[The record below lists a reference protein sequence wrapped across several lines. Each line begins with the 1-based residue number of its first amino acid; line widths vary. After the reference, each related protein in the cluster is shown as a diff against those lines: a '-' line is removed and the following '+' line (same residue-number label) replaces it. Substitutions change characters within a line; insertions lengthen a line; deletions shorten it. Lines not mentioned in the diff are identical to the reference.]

1 MGWVSD
7 AFSRHTLPYLRYH
20 LCLLLILFA
29 YGDDASGLI
38 LLKLDYGEDLVS
50 LKLIHAVQE
59 G

>member
-1 MGWVSD
+1 MVGLVAGPSWKRARSN
-7 AFSRHTLPYLRYH
+7 
-20 LCLLLILFA
+20 CGLLLILFA
-29 YGDDASGLI
+29 YGDDASGSI